1 MHMEA
6 TLMFSKEHSHG
17 DWCRT
22 ILFLNTLDERKE
34 IQQIYGTI
42 QFEKY
47 GIQIKFML

>member
-6 TLMFSKEHSHG
+6 TLMFFSESSDG
-17 DWCRT
+17 DWHRT
-22 ILFLNTLDERKE
+22 IPFLNTLGERKE
-34 IQQIYGTI
+34 IQQIYGRI